1 MISLSDSEE
10 ILAIL
15 IAVAIIMGFIFST
28 LKEIKST
35 IAEEKDKF
43 EDKKEAEEK
52 VKTLIDYLDAKT
64 RLINSIN
71 KVQKKLKKRINNIF
85 V

>member
-15 IAVAIIMGFIFST
+15 IAAAIIMGFIFST
-28 LKEIKST
+28 YKEIKST

-64 RLINSIN
+64 NLISSIN
-71 KVQKKLKKRINNIF
+71 KAQKKVKKKEDK
-85 V
+85 

>member
-10 ILAIL
+10 IFAIL
-15 IAVAIIMGFIFST
+15 IALAIIIGFIFST
-28 LKEIKST
+28 YKDIKST

-64 RLINSIN
+64 RLISSIT
-71 KVQKKLKKRINNIF
+71 KAQKKLKKKEDK
-85 V
+85 

>member
-15 IAVAIIMGFIFST
+15 IAAAIIMGFIFST

-43 EDKKEAEEK
+43 QDKKEAEEK

-64 RLINSIN
+64 RLISSIN
-71 KVQKKLKKRINNIF
+71 KAQKKLKKKEDK
-85 V
+85 

>member
-15 IAVAIIMGFIFST
+15 IAAAIIMGFIFST
-28 LKEIKST
+28 YKEIKST
-35 IAEEKDKF
+35 ITEEKEKF

-64 RLINSIN
+64 RLISSIN
-71 KVQKKLKKRINNIF
+71 KAQKKMKKKEDK
-85 V
+85 

>member
-64 RLINSIN
+64 NLISSIN
-71 KVQKKLKKRINNIF
+71 KAQKKLKKKEDK
-85 V
+85 

>member
-15 IAVAIIMGFIFST
+15 IAAAIIMGFIFIT
-28 LKEIKST
+28 YKEIKST
-35 IAEEKDKF
+35 INEEKEKF

-64 RLINSIN
+64 RLISSIN
-71 KVQKKLKKRINNIF
+71 KAQRKMKNKEDK
-85 V
+85 

>member
-15 IAVAIIMGFIFST
+15 IAAAIIMGFIFST
-28 LKEIKST
+28 YKEIKST

-64 RLINSIN
+64 NLISSIN
-71 KVQKKLKKRINNIF
+71 KAQKKLKKKEDK
-85 V
+85 

>member
-15 IAVAIIMGFIFST
+15 IAAAIIMGFIFST
-28 LKEIKST
+28 YKEIKST
-35 IAEEKDKF
+35 ITEEKEKF

-64 RLINSIN
+64 NLISSIN
-71 KVQKKLKKRINNIF
+71 KAQKKLKKKEDK
-85 V
+85 

>member
-15 IAVAIIMGFIFST
+15 IATAIIMGFIFCT
-28 LKEIKST
+28 FKEIKST
-35 IAEEKDKF
+35 IADENEKV
-43 EDKKEAEEK
+43 EAKKEAEEK

-64 RLINSIN
+64 RLISSIN
-71 KVQKKLKKRINNIF
+71 KAQKKLKKKEDK
-85 V
+85 

>member
-10 ILAIL
+10 ILAVL
-15 IAVAIIMGFIFST
+15 IAAAIIMGFIFST
-28 LKEIKST
+28 FKEIKST
-35 IAEEKDKF
+35 IAEEKEKF

-64 RLINSIN
+64 RLISSI
-71 KVQKKLKKRINNIF
+71 KKAQKKLKKKEDK
-85 V
+85 

>member
-15 IAVAIIMGFIFST
+15 IAAAIIMGFIFST
-28 LKEIKST
+28 YKEIKST
-35 IAEEKDKF
+35 ITEEKEKF

-64 RLINSIN
+64 RLISSIN
-71 KVQKKLKKRINNIF
+71 KAQKKLKKKEDK
-85 V
+85 

>member
-10 ILAIL
+10 ILAVL
-15 IAVAIIMGFIFST
+15 IAAAIIMGFIFST

-43 EDKKEAEEK
+43 QDKKEAEEK

-64 RLINSIN
+64 RLISSI
-71 KVQKKLKKRINNIF
+71 KKAQKKLKKKEDK
-85 V
+85 